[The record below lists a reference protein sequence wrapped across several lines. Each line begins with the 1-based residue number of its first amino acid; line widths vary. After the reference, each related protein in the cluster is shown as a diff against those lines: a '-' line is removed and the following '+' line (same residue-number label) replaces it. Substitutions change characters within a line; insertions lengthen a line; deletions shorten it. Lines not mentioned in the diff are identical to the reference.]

1 MARLPVLTK
10 DGLFSF
16 TQKNY
21 KETHMKI
28 SIDKL
33 YFLCNKYQWYTNGDR
48 LQYDLMF
55 QECKNGAPLERLATF
70 IYVCSRGYSE
80 QDILKILQ
88 QEADIK

>member
-1 MARLPVLTK
+1 MAWLPVLTK
-10 DGLFSF
+10 YGLFSF

-48 LQYDLMF
+48 FQYDLMV
-55 QECKNGAPLERLATF
+55 QECKNGTSLERLATF

>member
-1 MARLPVLTK
+1 MAQLPVLK
-10 DGLFSF
+10 KNGLFSF
-16 TQKNY
+16 TKKIY

-48 LQYDLMF
+48 FQYDLMV
-55 QECKNGAPLERLATF
+55 QECKNGTSLERLATF